1 MLSLS
6 GLNKSDKESLLNV
19 FRVEEENQF
28 NTIDSLSESNS
39 KYFTA
44 EYPGL
49 SAQWLI
55 LSPQLGQA
63 NLRT

>member
-39 KYFTA
+39 K
-44 EYPGL
+44 
-49 SAQWLI
+49 
-55 LSPQLGQA
+55 
-63 NLRT
+63 